1 MRFPVLLGLALGLL
15 SVPAAAQTTGVPF
28 INDYTVGG
36 VGSGSTSCTSVPI
49 PGGGLAVPFTVTASA
64 PGLPVFIFA
73 SVSLVPG
80 AVCLCVPCTLGV
92 APSPCPIP
100 TFTACPAT
108 TNQSIDL
115 VLGTPSCALLMM
127 PGVTGLDPAGG
138 PGGVFTAT
146 IALPPFVSFSTQ
158 AVVVDP
164 LCATPAFG
172 VVFTQAYDVFT

>member
-1 MRFPVLLGLALGLL
+1 MRFLVLLGLALA
-15 SVPAAAQTTGVPF
+15 SAPAAAQTTGVPF

-36 VGSGSTSCTSVPI
+36 VASGSTSCTPVSI

-64 PGLPVFIFA
+64 PGLPVFLFA

-100 TFTACPAT
+100 TFSACPAP

-115 VLGTPSCALLMM
+115 VLGAPFCALLTR
-127 PGVTGLDPAGG
+127 PGVTGPDPAGG
-138 PGGVFTAT
+138 PGGVFTAL
-146 IALPPFVSFSTQ
+146 IPLPPSLIFSTQ
-158 AVVVDP
+158 AIVVDP

>member
-36 VGSGSTSCTSVPI
+36 VASGSTSCTSVSI

-100 TFTACPAT
+100 TFSACPAP
-108 TNQSIDL
+108 TNQPIDL
-115 VLGTPSCALLMM
+115 VLGTPSCPLPIL
-127 PGVTGLDPAGG
+127 PGVTEPDPVDG
-138 PGGVFTAT
+138 PGGVFTVP
-146 IALPPFVSFSTQ
+146 INLPPSMTFSTQ

-164 LCATPAFG
+164 LSPSVRDC
-172 VVFTQAYDVFT
+172 DRSR